1 METSH
6 LPAYDYRPG
15 EGPTLVF
22 LHSWGGAARTWQ
34 PVIERLPG
42 RGTLAVEARGWGRSR
57 SLPGLYTCGS
67 SPRTRTT
74 SSPTP
79 GSASTSWWAIP
90 WAEGGPA
97 RRRHAPGRA
106 HRARARRAR
115 PAAAVTPEY
124 RQALAKAC
132 ETDETT
138 AAARDTVLTATPL
151 TEELKA
157 QIVADSPRSRRTARS
172 APGQPGAL
180 LGKRRLPDHPP
191 QRPPGAVGSTGRT
204 RGDPPSGRIG
214 RIEADDHAITH
225 DSCGPASSDCGK
237 CVGTA
242 SIRVPKILL

>member
-6 LPAYDYRPG
+6 LPACDYRPG

-22 LHSWGGAARTWQ
+22 LHYWGGAARTWQ

-97 RRRHAPGRA
+97 RRRHASGRA

-115 PAAAVTPEY
+115 PGAARGRRHPRVPASFGQGLRNRRNHGRRPRHRPHRHPAHRGTQGPDRGRLASIASNRPKCSGTTWCPTWETPASGSSPAAATWCRRKHRPNSRGSSE
-124 RQALAKAC
+124 RS
-132 ETDETT
+132 D
-138 AAARDTVLTATPL
+138 RPH
-151 TEELKA
+151 
-157 QIVADSPRSRRTARS
+157 RSR
-172 APGQPGAL
+172 
-180 LGKRRLPDHPP
+180 
-191 QRPPGAVGSTGRT
+191 
-204 RGDPPSGRIG
+204 
-214 RIEADDHAITH
+214 
-225 DSCGPASSDCGK
+225 
-237 CVGTA
+237 
-242 SIRVPKILL
+242 